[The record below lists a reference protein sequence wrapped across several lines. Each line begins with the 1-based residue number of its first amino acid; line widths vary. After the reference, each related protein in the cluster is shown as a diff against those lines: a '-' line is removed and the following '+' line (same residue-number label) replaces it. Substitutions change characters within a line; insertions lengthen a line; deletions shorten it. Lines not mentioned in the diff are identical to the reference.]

1 MLRMVKTVGCLLLMC
16 ALVTA
21 ITARV
26 GLSQSGA
33 ATNNAGTA
41 LKNPVK
47 SSPQSIEAGQK
58 TYQTSCAPCHGAT
71 GKGAGAVAKN
81 LTVKPSDL
89 TDPKW
94 EHGSTDGKIF
104 VNIRDGVAPQM
115 KMKAFK
121 GKVSDQDIW
130 NIVNYLRS
138 IGSKK

>member
-1 MLRMVKTVGCLLLMC
+1 MLRLVRTVGCLLLMC
-16 ALVTA
+16 GLVTA

-26 GLSQSGA
+26 GFSQSGA
-33 ATNNAGTA
+33 AKSAAKALTN
-41 LKNPVK
+41 PIK

-58 TYQTSCAPCHGAT
+58 VYSTSCAPCHGAG
-71 GKGAGAVAKN
+71 GKGDGAVAKN

-94 EHGSTDGKIF
+94 DHGATDGEIF
-104 VNIRDGVAPQM
+104 VNIRDGIAPQM

-121 GKVSDQDIW
+121 AKVSDQDIW

>member
-1 MLRMVKTVGCLLLMC
+1 MLRLVKTVGCLLLMC
-16 ALVTA
+16 VLVTA

-26 GLSQSGA
+26 GFSQTGA
-33 ATNNAGTA
+33 TKSAGKA

-47 SSPQSIEAGQK
+47 SSPQSIEAGGK
-58 TYQTSCAPCHGAT
+58 VYQASCTPCHGAT
-71 GKGAGAVAKN
+71 GKGDGAVAKN

-94 EHGSTDGKIF
+94 DHGSTDGEIF
-104 VNIRDGVAPQM
+104 VNIRDGIGPQM

-121 GKVSDQDIW
+121 AKISDQDIW

-138 IGSKK
+138 IGSTK

>member
-1 MLRMVKTVGCLLLMC
+1 MLRLVKNVGCLLLMC

-33 ATNNAGTA
+33 ANNDAKA

-58 TYQTSCAPCHGAT
+58 AYQTSCAPCHGAA
-71 GKGAGAVAKN
+71 GKGDGAVAKN

-89 TDPKW
+89 TDAKW
-94 EHGSTDGKIF
+94 EHGSTDGEIF
-104 VNIRDGVAPQM
+104 VNVRDGIGPQM
-115 KMKAFK
+115 KMKGFK

-138 IGSKK
+138 VGSKK

>member
-1 MLRMVKTVGCLLLMC
+1 MLRLVKTVGCLLLMC

-26 GLSQSGA
+26 GLSQSGT
-33 ATNNAGTA
+33 ATNSAGKA
-41 LKNPVK
+41 PKNPVK

-58 TYQTSCAPCHGAT
+58 AYQTSCAPCHGAA
-71 GKGAGAVAKN
+71 GKGDGAVAKN
-81 LTVKPSDL
+81 LAVKPSDL

-94 EHGSTDGKIF
+94 EHGSTDGEIF
-104 VNIRDGVAPQM
+104 VNIRDGIGPQM

>member
-1 MLRMVKTVGCLLLMC
+1 MLRLVKIVGCLLLMC
-16 ALVTA
+16 ALVAA
-21 ITARV
+21 ISPRV
-26 GLSQSGA
+26 GFSQSGA
-33 ATNNAGTA
+33 AMINPGKA

-47 SSPQSIEAGQK
+47 SSPQSIEAGGK
-58 TYQTSCAPCHGAT
+58 AYQASCTPCHGAT
-71 GKGAGAVAKN
+71 GKGDGAVAKN

-94 EHGSTDGKIF
+94 DYGSTDGEVF
-104 VNIRDGVAPQM
+104 VNIRDGIAPQM

-121 GKVSDQDIW
+121 GKVGDQDIW